1 MMLISQM
8 SSKKQRMIC
17 FSGKF
22 AIEKQIF
29 QLYGDN
35 TMVFWATSF
44 LIIALDIISK
54 LLASANLR
62 YAPPVQLWQ
71 GVFQLSYVEN
81 KGAAFGIFQNGRW
94 FFVGITIIV
103 LAVVFITAKK
113 YKGRSNVLKLS
124 LAFLTGGAVGNLI
137 DRIFRGYVVDFFDF
151 CLIDFPVF
159 NVADIFVCV
168 GACLMIICI
177 LVLDESKPG
186 KKDEDNAD

>member
-1 MMLISQM
+1 
-8 SSKKQRMIC
+8 
-17 FSGKF
+17 
-22 AIEKQIF
+22 
-29 QLYGDN
+29 
-35 TMVFWATSF
+35 
-44 LIIALDIISK
+44 
-54 LLASANLR
+54 
-62 YAPPVQLWQ
+62 
-71 GVFQLSYVEN
+71 
-81 KGAAFGIFQNGRW
+81 
-94 FFVGITIIV
+94 